1 MSGPLLFL
9 RDNAFIECNLRM
21 CSEVKPKGK
30 RDDSFFSLSSLFA
43 WFKIKGYFE
52 GAFCGLLC
60 VYFVFHA
67 YQQNKSYVSIW
78 LSFIFS
84 LVCLPLVN

>member
-1 MSGPLLFL
+1 
-9 RDNAFIECNLRM
+9 M

-78 LSFIFS
+78 LSFIFFS
-84 LVCLPLVN
+84 CLFAFSELSKMADWSRSADVQVNS

>member
-1 MSGPLLFL
+1 
-9 RDNAFIECNLRM
+9 M

-60 VYFVFHA
+60 LLCISCLSTKQKVSFNLVEFH
-67 YQQNKSYVSIW
+67 
-78 LSFIFS
+78 FF